1 MKAHTSKQDIQK
13 KKWAI
18 VNMMKAT
25 RMTENSMGISDNIAE
40 DETGDD
46 NQTEDRIKIEDINI
60 TEMNMYQRTN

>member
-1 MKAHTSKQDIQK
+1 MKT
-13 KKWAI
+13 
-18 VNMMKAT
+18 T
-25 RMTENSMGISDNIAE
+25 RMTENSMGKSDNIAE

>member
-1 MKAHTSKQDIQK
+1 
-13 KKWAI
+13 
-18 VNMMKAT
+18 
-25 RMTENSMGISDNIAE
+25 MTENSMGKSDNIAE

>member
-1 MKAHTSKQDIQK
+1 
-13 KKWAI
+13 
-18 VNMMKAT
+18 
-25 RMTENSMGISDNIAE
+25 MTENSMGISDNIAE